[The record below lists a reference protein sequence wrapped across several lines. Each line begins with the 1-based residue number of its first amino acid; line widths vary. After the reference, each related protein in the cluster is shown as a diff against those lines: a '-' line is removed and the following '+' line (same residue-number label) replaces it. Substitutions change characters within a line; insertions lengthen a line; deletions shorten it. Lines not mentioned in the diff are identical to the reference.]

1 MTLIITLLRK
11 AQEILNLTRRADF
24 LAPLALR
31 VYLSPIF
38 FMAGWN
44 KATDFAATAEWFGS
58 ADGLNLPFPTLMAG
72 LATGA
77 ELGGSIAL
85 LLGLALRWFTV
96 PMMFTMVVA
105 IATVHWE
112 NGWLAVAE
120 SMGPFATPRTMAAS
134 MDLMEAKKILMEH
147 GDYDQL
153 TAHGHLVILNNG
165 IEFAV
170 TYLTMLLSLF
180 FTGAGRYVSLDYWIQ
195 KRYMHPSSI

>member
-1 MTLIITLLRK
+1 MNGIIALLRK
-11 AQEILNLTRRADF
+11 AQELLNLTRGIDF

-31 VYLSPIF
+31 IYLAPIF

-44 KATDFAATAEWFGS
+44 KAMDFSATAEWFGS
-58 ADGLNLPFPTLMAG
+58 ADGLNLPFPTLMAA

-77 ELGGSIAL
+77 ELGGSVAL
-85 LLGLALRWFTV
+85 LLGLALRWACI

-105 IATVHWE
+105 IVTVHWE

-120 SMGPFATPRTMAAS
+120 GMGPFATPRTMAAS
-134 MDLMEAKKILMEH
+134 MELAKAKEILMEH
-147 GDYDQL
+147 GDYDML
-153 TAHGHLVILNNG
+153 TAHGSLVILNNG

-180 FTGAGRYVSLDYWIQ
+180 FTGAGRYVSLDYWIA
-195 KRYMHPSSI
+195 KRFMHPTPK